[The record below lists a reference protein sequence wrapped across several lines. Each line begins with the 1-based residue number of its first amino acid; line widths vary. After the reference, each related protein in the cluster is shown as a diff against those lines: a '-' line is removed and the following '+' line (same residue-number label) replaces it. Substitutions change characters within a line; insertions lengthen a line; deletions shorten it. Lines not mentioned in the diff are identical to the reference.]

1 MKLFDKENNKGKTVR
16 KENSSATRIY
26 IPEKSG
32 KNPKNRDG
40 KEIKVIIKWTL
51 F

>member
-32 KNPKNRDG
+32 KNPKNPKNQDG
-40 KEIKVIIKWTL
+40 KEIKVIIK
-51 F
+51 